1 MLRSVPRTTGPA
13 PRADMHAV
21 APSWRTASDLAS
33 RFAQSGGVVTGDQL
47 AELLRGALSA
57 GDGAASAA
65 AVGQPISVV
74 ARWIV
79 SRGALAFACPQGW
92 LLPMF
97 QFDLA
102 RTSPSILRPG
112 VAAVLAE
119 LDDVYEGVELALWF
133 VTPNNWLSGA
143 QPAHILRSNP
153 EAVLQAARADR
164 YVACGD

>member
-1 MLRSVPRTTGPA
+1 
-13 PRADMHAV
+13 MHAG
-21 APSWRTASDLAS
+21 APTWRAEPDLAS
-33 RFAQSGGVVTGDQL
+33 RFTQSGGVVTGERL

-79 SRGALAFACPQGW
+79 SRGALAFHCPQGW

-97 QFDLA
+97 QFDLVGA
-102 RTSPSILRPG
+102 SPSILRPG
-112 VAAVLAE
+112 VASVLAE
-119 LDDVYEGVELALWF
+119 LGEVYEGVELALWF

-143 QPAHILRSNP
+143 QPAQVLRGNP